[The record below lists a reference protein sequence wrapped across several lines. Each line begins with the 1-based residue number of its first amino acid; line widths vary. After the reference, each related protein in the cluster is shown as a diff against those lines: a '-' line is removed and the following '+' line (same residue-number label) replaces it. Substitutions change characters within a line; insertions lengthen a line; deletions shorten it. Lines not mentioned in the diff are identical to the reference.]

1 MCAAR
6 KEQRIMYATATQ
18 SRIELG
24 HHEAPVPREEPTVP
38 KRTAQLITA
47 AFMEQHGAGRLEE
60 LAETLDFP
68 LDFQI

>member
-1 MCAAR
+1 
-6 KEQRIMYATATQ
+6 MYATATQ
-18 SRIELG
+18 
-24 HHEAPVPREEPTVP
+24 PTVKTIRHTPAPLRDSQPTAP
-38 KRTAQLITA
+38 KPTVTFIHA

>member
-1 MCAAR
+1 MRNR
-6 KEQRIMYATATQ
+6 KERIMYATATQ
-18 SRIELG
+18 STVKTIR
-24 HHEAPVPREEPTVP
+24 HTPAPLRDSQQAPP
-38 KRTAQLITA
+38 KQTATFIHA